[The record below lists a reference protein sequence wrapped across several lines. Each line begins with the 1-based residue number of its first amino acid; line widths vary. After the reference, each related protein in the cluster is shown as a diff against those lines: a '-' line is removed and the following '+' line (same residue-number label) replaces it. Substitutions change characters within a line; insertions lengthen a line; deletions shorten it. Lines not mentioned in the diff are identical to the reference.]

1 VKSIEPYFSNSNMDV
16 RVLNEV
22 DEGDNSKDNDLNF
35 TEESCQVVSED
46 DRCKI
51 STILLS

>member
-1 VKSIEPYFSNSNMDV
+1 MDV

-35 TEESCQVVSED
+35 TEESCQFYWWWSLQDKHNFAIVIESEIGGD
-46 DRCKI
+46 A
-51 STILLS
+51 